1 MTPGNE
7 VVVHGSTCN
16 GKGEFLQPT
25 NEAKYADREM
35 MNSTPYPNFPR
46 PSD

>member
-1 MTPGNE
+1 MTHGNE
-7 VVVHGSTCN
+7 VVVHVMVKESS
-16 GKGEFLQPT
+16 LQPT